1 MVFFNS
7 FISFTNIWVL
17 KDSKMLFF
25 KQNNLFKQT
34 QVWEVDVV
42 SLKFHLLFLR
52 YIVCKI
58 ENCFYWPF
66 YIHCKYVRAQRF
78 ESACFFTK
86 IACFTYLLTLFNVDF
101 KTLAAYALSR
111 HSFKTWTCLVWDL
124 ILFYRKELCA
134 R

>member
-42 SLKFHLLFLR
+42 SLKFHLLLLR
-52 YIVCKI
+52 YMVCKI
-58 ENCFYWPF
+58 GNCFYWLFTFIAKRASSKIWKCLFF
-66 YIHCKYVRAQRF
+66 YQ
-78 ESACFFTK
+78 

-111 HSFKTWTCLVWDL
+111 HSFKIWTCLVWDL